1 MAKSSQSIPLLPLQC
16 IAIVGLPES
25 AKLRLIAQGGTRST
39 RRQEKPSFWSEQ
51 DLFVGAMTKHSEIS
65 VKHFEQLEQSGIG
78 INLDKQVLR
87 PRNSLHWGRFAWT
100 LANHQTNWL
109 WPLLTGG
116 YVYIYHSTERPYA
129 WKQEDGYTWSEIL
142 HQVRVHLQ
150 FISVKVANFDLDEGL
165 FPKTKQLR
173 MHDSILF

>member
-1 MAKSSQSIPLLPLQC
+1 MADTGRCAVLDVSEVPKERPTGQSSTFIMMVLGKRFFVEMAKSSQSIPLLPLQC

-51 DLFVGAMTKHSEIS
+51 DLFVGAMTKPSEIS

-87 PRNSLHWGRFAWT
+87 PRNSLHWGRFA
-100 LANHQTNWL
+100 
-109 WPLLTGG
+109 
-116 YVYIYHSTERPYA
+116 
-129 WKQEDGYTWSEIL
+129 
-142 HQVRVHLQ
+142 
-150 FISVKVANFDLDEGL
+150 
-165 FPKTKQLR
+165 
-173 MHDSILF
+173 